1 MLLGFGGTFCGY
13 EKQTVVGITVFLDSH
28 FRKYLQ
34 CRILQVSLPKY
45 LESPYLSSF
54 PLPLPLSKK
63 DTRSSLRMASN
74 LPQLIPLPPFLL
86 RADPKSRE
94 DSGSLSSP
102 TRIHNLI
109 TSRIY
114 LLKKILAWDS
124 GKLFAFS
131 GFQGRPMTC
140 IYMGLLF
147 DAEVSLRL
155 GICILGHINW
165 NLELSSGELTPPPT
179 KKLRRQ

>member
-63 DTRSSLRMASN
+63 DTLFS
-74 LPQLIPLPPFLL
+74 
-86 RADPKSRE
+86 E
-94 DSGSLSSP
+94 D
-102 TRIHNLI
+102 
-109 TSRIY
+109 
-114 LLKKILAWDS
+114 
-124 GKLFAFS
+124 
-131 GFQGRPMTC
+131 
-140 IYMGLLF
+140 GLQ
-147 DAEVSLRL
+147 
-155 GICILGHINW
+155 
-165 NLELSSGELTPPPT
+165 PPPT
-179 KKLRRQ
+179 HPSASFPAEG